1 MRVLVLLLLAV
12 SALSALSAAPAWQRE
27 LTAAKPGPWPAI
39 APCALDYQV
48 SWKGMLDSGRLHME
62 FAPKDVRKPGLLI
75 VRSNAKSTGAAA
87 ALFPHQSHFWSEI
100 DPATLRPRFFHGVET
115 GRGETVTTTVRHRA
129 GRVESHEKTQPAGK
143 GAPEERTQVFRFS
156 PIYDIFSAML
166 HVRSQKL
173 APGDRITL
181 AIHPFDNPYLLRVTV
196 AGREIHRGRKT
207 IRLSVEMRKI
217 DRETLELRPY
227 KKMKRAATLWLSDD
241 AHRVPV
247 ELRAAVFIGDV
258 RAVLTDF
265 RGL

>member
-1 MRVLVLLLLAV
+1 MRACLALVLPMFAV
-12 SALSALSAAPAWQRE
+12 LPIMAAPAWQRE

-39 APCALDYQV
+39 KPCVLDYQV
-48 SWKGMLDSGRLHME
+48 SWKGMLDSGNLHME
-62 FAPKDVRKPGLLI
+62 FAPKDVSKPGWLI
-75 VRSNAKSTGAAA
+75 VRSNAKSAGAAA

-100 DPATLRPRFFHGVET
+100 DPATLRPRYFHAVET
-115 GRGETVTTTVRHRA
+115 GRREMVTTTVRHLS
-129 GRVESHEKTQPAGK
+129 GRVECHETTKPLGK
-143 GAPEERTQVFRFS
+143 GAPEERTKEFRFS
-156 PIYDIFSAML
+156 PMYDIFSAML

-173 APGDRITL
+173 AAGDRVTL

-196 AGREIHRGRKT
+196 VGREMHRDRKT
-207 IRLSVEMRKI
+207 IRLTVDMRKI

-241 AHRVPV
+241 DQRVPV